1 MLVFLYSNKWMI
13 FDKYGQTDEEVASRG
28 AVTRSG
34 RSRRKESEPC
44 KCKELIKAKDE
55 EIKKLQFEIAELQ
68 KAIEDRRDYIFVDK
82 LSINAEAEYVFV

>member
-1 MLVFLYSNKWMI
+1 MSLRRS
-13 FDKYGQTDEEVASRG
+13 
-28 AVTRSG
+28 TRSQSRYTEIKPINLDKDSRFG
-34 RSRRKESEPC
+34 RRKESEPC

-68 KAIEDRRDYIFVDK
+68 QAIEDRRDYIFVDK